1 MNPLDL
7 ITLAGG
13 LAARGLTRG
22 REGSLSLAE
31 RDRVILTAEGVPLD
45 ELTVNDLAAISQT
58 GDPLAAAGPDR
69 STEWL
74 LHIAALTARKEAAVV
89 VHLHATHAI
98 ALSLLGRSLPALT
111 AEQYLLLG
119 RSVPLVSYIRP
130 NTTQLAS
137 AAREALRQ
145 APAVLL
151 QSHGFLVTAP
161 SIHRALERSEL
172 LEESCRRYLA
182 ALTISEPRILSDR
195 EMRELDRATLGRFL
209 T

>member
-7 ITLAGG
+7 IALAGG
-13 LAARGLTRG
+13 LAKRGLIRG
-22 REGSLSLAE
+22 RDGSLSLTE
-31 RDRVILTAEGVPLD
+31 RDRIIITGEGVALD
-45 ELTVNDLAAISQT
+45 ELSVNDLAAISQT

-74 LHIAALTARKEAAVV
+74 LHIAALTARKEATIA
-89 VHLHATHAI
+89 VHLHTTHAV

-111 AEQYLLLG
+111 SEQYLLLG
-119 RSVPLVSYIRP
+119 RSVPLVRYIRP

-137 AAREALRQ
+137 AAREALHQ

-151 QSHGFLVTAP
+151 QSHGFVVTAP

-172 LEESCRRYLA
+172 LEESCRCYLA
-182 ALTISEPRILSDR
+182 ALAVGEPRILSDR
-195 EMRELDRATLGRFL
+195 EMRELDRATMGRYL